1 LRLQVYYKGTDSV
14 PGYLFFIILS
24 SLRSQIA
31 TSKISGICHPD
42 EGGISAIWHKCKTAN
57 NFYCCNRS
65 NSILHII
72 GIPPSPGW
80 QKMLRGWQKCLAMIK
95 MLR

>member
-14 PGYLFFIILS
+14 PGYPFFIILS

-42 EGGISAIWHKCKTAN
+42 EGGISAIWPKCKTAI

-65 NSILHII
+65 NSTLLII
-72 GIPPSPGW
+72 GILPSSGW
-80 QKMLRGWQKCLAMIK
+80 QKNASGVAKNAWR
-95 MLR
+95 R